1 MSVLKRLFSRRR
13 IYADLS
19 EEVRAHI
26 EERADELAAGGL
38 PRTEALAAAR
48 REFGNVTVLEEEAR
62 EVWRWPSIESVVLD
76 VRLAARMLR
85 KAPVFT
91 SVAVLTLALGIGA
104 NAAIFSVLSAVL
116 LRPLPFPDADR
127 LVRVFS
133 IKDGVSTGP
142 SALDARDLGRESHT
156 FEKLVVYDT
165 WRKNLSSAPTSPDPE
180 QIRVGLVPAEY
191 FQVLGMRPVIG
202 RLFTSE
208 ENRWGNHHVALLS
221 NTFWQ
226 THFGGDRE
234 ILGKTVRINGEAYT
248 IIGIVPDT
256 VPTWMDARNEKV
268 GVFTPFAPDAEIWSE
283 TSRGGR
289 GFATI
294 GLLKSGVTIQQATA
308 DLQAV
313 AASLAKRYPI
323 DRGFGVTLEPLA
335 QSRVGNLRPILLLL
349 MAAVG
354 LTLLIAC
361 SNVAN
366 LLLARY
372 GVRQREFAT
381 RTALGAGRSRLLR
394 QLLTESVLLS
404 LVGGGAGVA
413 LAWLGIGILERL
425 HPAGISQLAEARIDV
440 RVLLFTFAVSGLTSI
455 AFGVLPALAGARVGP
470 ADALKEGGRTGSGG
484 RQRRVLRQALVVAE
498 VAFSLMLLIGAG
510 LLMKS
515 LLRLRA
521 QDLGFR
527 EDHLL
532 TEHLFLPETR
542 YPGPAAITQFCDRF
556 GERIRAISGVSDAT
570 VTMILPPSYRW
581 KLMFTVIGWP
591 PADLAEVPTANFGV
605 TDARYVRTL
614 KIPLVRGRDFSD
626 ADTAAGARVALVNE
640 TFARR
645 FFPNADPVG
654 KQLDLAPPESLAPRI
669 QAAPRLTII
678 GVIGDVKNSGLAR
691 NPDPDI
697 IGLYRQNPE
706 QNYGFKSVI
715 VRTTIEPPA
724 IVPAL
729 RRELAALDPELP
741 FAEVRTMDKIVSQA
755 TADDRFTT
763 LLLVIFAGLGVTL
776 AVVGVYGVVAYG
788 VAQRRREIATRIM
801 LGAPVTNVMGL
812 VAREGLAAGI
822 IGIALGVAGAL
833 AAAGVAASLL
843 YGVSPRDP
851 LTFGGCSLMLAVVV
865 LVATLV
871 PCSRAAT
878 LNPLE
883 ALRSD

>member
-1 MSVLKRLFSRRR
+1 VSFLRRLFSRRR

-26 EERADELAAGGL
+26 EERVGELVAGGM
-38 PRTEALAAAR
+38 PRSEALTVAR
-48 REFGNVTVLEEEAR
+48 REFGNVTFLEEQAR
-62 EVWRWPSIESVVLD
+62 EVWRWPSLESVLMD

-104 NAAIFSVLSAVL
+104 NAAIFSVLNAVL

-127 LVRVFS
+127 LVRVLS
-133 IKDGVSTGP
+133 IKDGFSTGP
-142 SALDARDLGRESHT
+142 SAPDARDLGAESHT

-165 WRKNLSSAPTSPDPE
+165 WRKNLSATPTSSEPE

-191 FQVLGMRPVIG
+191 FEVLGMRPIRG

-221 NTFWQ
+221 TAFWQ
-226 THFGGDRE
+226 THFGGERE

-256 VPTWMDARNEKV
+256 VPTWMDARSEKV
-268 GVFTPFAPDAEIWSE
+268 GVFTPFAPDAEVWSE
-283 TSRGGR
+283 SSRGGR
-289 GFATI
+289 GFTTI
-294 GLLKSGVTIQQATA
+294 GLLKSGVTIDQATA

-313 AASLAKRYPI
+313 AAGLAKRYPI
-323 DRGFGVTLEPLA
+323 DRGYGVAVEPLA

-425 HPAGISQLAEARIDV
+425 HPAEISQLEEARIDA
-440 RVLLFTFAVSGLTSI
+440 RVLLFTFAISGLTSI
-455 AFGVLPALAGARVGP
+455 GFGVLPALAGARVGP
-470 ADALKEGGRTGSGG
+470 ADALKDGGRTGSGG

-510 LLMKS
+510 LVMKS

-542 YPGPAAITQFCDRF
+542 YPGPAAITRFCDRF
-556 GERIRAISGVSDAT
+556 AERVRATPGVGDAT
-570 VTMILPPSYRW
+570 ITMILPPSYRW
-581 KLMFTVIGWP
+581 KLTFTVVGR
-591 PADLAEVPTANFGV
+591 PASDIAEMPTANFGV
-605 TDARYVRTL
+605 TDAHYVRTL
-614 KIPLVRGRDFSD
+614 GIRLLRGRDFSE
-626 ADTAAGARVALVNE
+626 ADTATGARVALVNE

-645 FFPNADPVG
+645 FLPNEDPVG
-654 KQLDLAPPESLAPRI
+654 KQIDLAPPETLAARTA
-669 QAAPRLTII
+669 AAPRLTII
-678 GVIGDVKNSGLAR
+678 GVIGDVKNRGLAR

-697 IGLYRQNPE
+697 IGLIRQNPE

-715 VRTTIEPPA
+715 VRTTIGPSA
-724 IVPAL
+724 IVPSL
-729 RRELAALDPELP
+729 RRELAALDPDLP
-741 FAEVRTMDKIVSQA
+741 FAEVRTMGEIVSRV
-755 TADDRFTT
+755 TADDRFTA
-763 LLLVIFAGLGVTL
+763 LLLAIFAGLGVTL
-776 AVVGVYGVVAYG
+776 AVVGVYGIVAYG

-801 LGAPVTNVMGL
+801 LGAPMTSVMSL
-812 VAREGLAAGI
+812 VAREGLAAGV
-822 IGIALGVAGAL
+822 IGITLGLAGAL

-851 LTFGGCSLMLAVVV
+851 LTFGGCSLVLAVVV

-878 LNPLE
+878 LDPFE
-883 ALRSD
+883 TLRSD